1 MPKVKQPDGV
11 RIRQLIKNFGSD
23 VLSAGSDD
31 EDNSVL
37 ICKPCNINLN
47 YSKKSNIAVHLKT
60 SKHLKNVAERTNS
73 GDPESAPSAEDPD
86 LFDSNLCLAMVSHY
100 SLISYAVT

>member
-23 VLSAGSDD
+23 VLTAGSDD

-73 GDPESAPSAEDPD
+73 GDSGSAEDPD
-86 LFDSNLCLAMVSHY
+86 LFDSNLCLAMVSQFK
-100 SLISYAVT
+100 VTT